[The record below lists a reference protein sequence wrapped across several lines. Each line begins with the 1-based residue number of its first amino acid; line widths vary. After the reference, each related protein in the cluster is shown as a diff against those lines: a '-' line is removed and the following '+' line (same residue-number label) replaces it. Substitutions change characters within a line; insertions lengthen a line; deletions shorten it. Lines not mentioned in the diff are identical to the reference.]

1 MAELWFGV
9 ELGAIRQVSFVV
21 DDIER
26 EMEHWTRTLGVG
38 PFFYLE
44 HFPLFDA
51 KHRGEPATLD
61 LDVALT
67 FTGSTCIELIRQNGD
82 APSPFREWVTARGYG
97 LHHVGL
103 FTRTFDT
110 DLSRRTKS
118 GAKVIASATVAIG
131 GRCAY
136 LETVPAAG
144 SVLELIEVTPPVEEF
159 FGMIHGA
166 ARSWDG
172 TDPVR
177 RLGP

>member
-1 MAELWFGV
+1 MGELWFGV
-9 ELGAIRQVSFVV
+9 ELGGIKQVSFVV
-21 DDIER
+21 GDIER

-44 HFPLFDA
+44 HFPLFEA
-51 KHRGEPATLD
+51 KYRGEVTSLD
-61 LDVALT
+61 LDVALA
-67 FTGSTCIELIRQNGD
+67 FTGATCIELIRQNGD
-82 APSPFREWVTARGYG
+82 APSPFRELVNDRGYG
-97 LHHVGL
+97 FHHLGL
-103 FTRTFDT
+103 FTRTFDAE
-110 DLSRRTKS
+110 LSERTKR
-118 GAKVIASATVAIG
+118 GAKVFASATVAIG

-136 LETVPAAG
+136 LETESGVG

-172 TDPVR
+172 TEPVR